1 MQSLSV
7 SYVPLC
13 KKGIVEVACVYS
25 STLGVPNCVIDVN
38 TDCISRI
45 E

>member
-7 SYVPLC
+7 WHISLC
-13 KKGIVEVACVYS
+13 KKGMVEVACVYG
-25 STLGVPNCVIDVN
+25 STLGVPNCVAD
-38 TDCISRI
+38 DCISRI